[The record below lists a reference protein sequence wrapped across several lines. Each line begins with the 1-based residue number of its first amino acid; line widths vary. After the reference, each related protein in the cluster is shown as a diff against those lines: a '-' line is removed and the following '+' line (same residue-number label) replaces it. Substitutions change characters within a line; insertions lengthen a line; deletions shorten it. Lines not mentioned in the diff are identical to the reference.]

1 MSGRF
6 FRRRAL
12 AALGLRQI
20 FLGGHPCVFFE
31 NMAEIGGVLEADA
44 LRDLEYLQISLVQKL
59 AGILDLLSGDRFHD
73 RPPGLTGTAAASSL
87 SVSASQKCMSM

>member
-44 LRDLEYLQISLVQKL
+44 LRDWLTVKHPQVNIIDFDFYNTEVFNSCEN
-59 AGILDLLSGDRFHD
+59 GNNLLMAV
-73 RPPGLTGTAAASSL
+73 PT
-87 SVSASQKCMSM
+87 

>member
-59 AGILDLLSGDRFHD
+59 AAYSIFFPAIVSMTV
-73 RPPGLTGTAAASSL
+73 RP
-87 SVSASQKCMSM
+87 VF

>member
-20 FLGGHPCVFFE
+20 FLGGHSCVFFE

-59 AGILDLLSGDRFHD
+59 AGVLDLLSGKTPNWFLVLTLDR
-73 RPPGLTGTAAASSL
+73 
-87 SVSASQKCMSM
+87 

>member
-59 AGILDLLSGDRFHD
+59 RAYSIFFPAIVSMTV
-73 RPPGLTGTAAASSL
+73 RP
-87 SVSASQKCMSM
+87 VF

>member
-12 AALGLRQI
+12 AALCLRQI

-44 LRDLEYLQISLVQKL
+44 LRDLEYLQIPSSRSWRAYSIFFPAIV
-59 AGILDLLSGDRFHD
+59 SMTV
-73 RPPGLTGTAAASSL
+73 RP
-87 SVSASQKCMSM
+87 VF